1 MAFDIDIYLE
11 KAYKGELLD
20 ELAIKVI
27 CLKLKE
33 VLAGEGNIKEL
44 ATPITVVGD
53 IHGQFHDL
61 LEIFKVGGCVP
72 DVNYLFLGDY
82 VDRGPHSIETIILLS
97 LLKLKYPNRITLI
110 RGNHETRVVTQTYG
124 FYTECQTKYGDIM
137 VWQHITDMFDYL
149 PIGALIDK
157 EILCVHGG
165 LSPHI
170 ETIEELAELKR
181 FQEIPH
187 EGPLADIMW
196 SDPNPDENG
205 FILSQRGAGYMF
217 GEDVFDRFMHVNK
230 VTHFLRAHQLCMEGY
245 QLLFKERFMT
255 VWSAPNY
262 LYRFGNMA
270 SILEIDENKKFF
282 FNLFADAP
290 ESKKIKNEKQQ
301 ASLVN
306 DKNYFI

>member
-1 MAFDIDIYLE
+1 MAFDIDFYLE
-11 KAYKGELLD
+11 KAQKGELLE

-33 VLAGEGNIKEL
+33 ILTEEDNIKIL
-44 ATPITVVGD
+44 SSPITVVGD
-53 IHGQFHDL
+53 IHGQFYDL
-61 LEIFKVGGCVP
+61 LEIFKVGGNVP
-72 DVNYLFLGDY
+72 DINYLFLGDY
-82 VDRGPHSIETIILLS
+82 VDRGPHSIETIVLLA
-97 LLKLKYPNRITLI
+97 LLKLKYPKRITLI

-149 PIGALIDK
+149 PIGALIDN

-170 ETIEELAELKR
+170 ETIDELSTLKR

-196 SDPNPDENG
+196 SDPDPDNMG
-205 FILSQRGAGYMF
+205 FTISARGAGYMF
-217 GEDVFDRFMHVNK
+217 GEDVFDRFMRLNK

-245 QLLFKERFMT
+245 QLLFNDRFMT

-290 ESKKIKNEKQQ
+290 ESKKIKNEKQ